1 MLASVI
7 LVACKETPK
16 KEVEMQVPKP
26 KEAGIVTPVN
36 NKLDEKKPVR
46 DTLIMDNG
54 IVIKWFQH
62 GKGEPLKKGEMVA
75 IDYKVELENGELVD
89 GNRLNGKEN
98 VPFMVGFGMQT
109 VGWDLAM
116 KELLVGDFVEIFVPS
131 ELARG
136 EKGIPGLI
144 PPNAPNILKI
154 RVVKRMKPT
163 RTIDGN
169 KVWVFEENKQNKEKF
184 DEGKKIEF
192 HCMVSTASNPR
203 YVNTFRDN
211 APFTLSLM
219 DAGVVPGL
227 KKALINAK
235 KADRMMVLVPAA
247 EAYKSKGYLDQVK
260 PNEDILY
267 NILVM
272 NVIAE

>member
-1 MLASVI
+1 MFAGLL
-7 LVACKETPK
+7 LVACGEAPNEDVTI
-16 KEVEMQVPKP
+16 ESKP
-26 KEAGIVTPVN
+26 KEAGIVSPVN
-36 NKLDEKKPVR
+36 HKLDEKKQVR

-62 GKGEPLKKGEMVA
+62 GTGETLKRGEMVA

-89 GNRLNGKEN
+89 GNRLNGKESI
-98 VPFMVGFGMQT
+98 PFMVGFGMQT

-116 KELLVGDFVEIFVPS
+116 KELVVGDFVEIFLPS

-144 PPNAPNILKI
+144 PPNASNTLKM

-163 RTIDGN
+163 RIVDGN
-169 KVWVFEENKQNKEKF
+169 KVWVFEENKKNIEKF

-192 HCMVSTASNPR
+192 HCMVSSPSNPL
-203 YVNTFRDN
+203 YINTFRDN
-211 APFTLSLM
+211 SPFTLSLM
-219 DAGVVPGL
+219 DSGVVPGL

-235 KADRMMVLVPAA
+235 KADRMMVLVPSS
-247 EAYKSKGYLDQVK
+247 EAYKSKGYLDLVK
-260 PNEDILY
+260 PNEDLLY

-272 NVIAE
+272 NVITE